1 MADPTD
7 PYIAHPDG
15 EQAYQANLSAARDRL
30 AKIEAAMETPGYVA
44 PANPVQ
50 QPTTQPAP
58 APQPTA
64 PANPEPMPQPVT
76 GFSLTALQNPVT
88 PVAQAFQQGEADPLA
103 PIEEK
108 EIPASA
114 PVAPSMPQP
123 APEPQPVAQPTPPP
137 ASAPVPASTPTPK
150 PAPKPETASVPDV
163 AAIIAAHKS
172 VSPLSENA
180 PASNQPAPAPT
191 PVAQNPLQSPT
202 QPAQPAKAPDHLK
215 PVKTP
220 DKPRSMPSRLRPIL
234 SAVIVFIVVL
244 AAFKAPI
251 FYYQLKYLFE
261 SPKTSQVTSNSS
273 QISSTPTLTI
283 PKINV
288 STPVVFEP
296 SVVEANVQKALES
309 GVVHYGNT
317 AEPGKPGN
325 SVIFGHSSNDWDKPG
340 NYKFIFVLLEKLAV
354 GDTFTIDYQGT
365 RYEYQIYDRKVV
377 LATDI
382 GVVAP
387 TAEPTATLITCWP
400 TGTSQR
406 RLVLH
411 AKQISPQPS
420 STAVATETP
429 KLRTVGNT
437 LPGTDSN
444 NGVTGTVTTWIENI
458 RSALKGE
465 QVQVNGE

>member
-1 MADPTD
+1 MADTTD

-15 EQAYQANLSAARDRL
+15 EQAYQAGLIAARERL
-30 AKIEAAMETPGYVA
+30 AKIEAAMETPGYMPPAAQPTPA
-44 PANPVQ
+44 PIPTPQPAATPVPAPVPMPKPVQ
-50 QPTTQPAP
+50 A
-58 APQPTA
+58 
-64 PANPEPMPQPVT
+64 PVT
-76 GFSLTALQNPVT
+76 GFSLNALQNPVAPVS
-88 PVAQAFQQGEADPLA
+88 PVAQAFKEAESDPLA
-103 PIEEK
+103 PIEEAPQVA
-108 EIPASA
+108 IPAPA
-114 PVAPSMPQP
+114 PALAPQPQP
-123 APEPQPVAQPTPPP
+123 APQP
-137 ASAPVPASTPTPK
+137 APVPVPAPIPTPE
-150 PAPKPETASVPDV
+150 PKPEAAPVPDI
-163 AAIIAAHKS
+163 AAMIAAHKS

-180 PASNQPAPAPT
+180 PASNQPTPAPL
-191 PVAQNPLQSPT
+191 AQNPLQSPV
-202 QPAQPAKAPDHLK
+202 QPVKPAKAPDHLK

-234 SAVIVFIVVL
+234 SAVIVFLVVL

-261 SPKTSQVTSNSS
+261 SPKTSQVASNSGQVS
-273 QISSTPTLTI
+273 GTPTLTI

-296 SVVEANVQKALES
+296 SIVEANVQKALES

-325 SVIFGHSSNDWDKPG
+325 AVIFGHSSNDWDKPG
-340 NYKFIFVLLEKLAV
+340 NFKFIFVLLEKLAV
-354 GDTFTIDYQGT
+354 GDTFTVDYKGT
-365 RYEYQIYDRKVV
+365 RYEYQIYERKVV
-377 LATDI
+377 LATDV

-400 TGTSQR
+400 TGTSQK
-406 RLVLH
+406 RLVVH

-429 KLRTVGNT
+429 KLNTVGNT
-437 LPGTDSN
+437 LPGADSN

-458 RSALKGE
+458 RSAIKGE

>member
-1 MADPTD
+1 MADTTD
-7 PYIAHPDG
+7 PYIAHPEG
-15 EQAYQANLSAARDRL
+15 EQAYQAGLSAARDRL

-44 PANPVQ
+44 PTPQPVTPI
-50 QPTTQPAP
+50 PTP
-58 APQPTA
+58 APQPTPA
-64 PANPEPMPQPVT
+64 PVQTPVT
-76 GFSLTALQNPVT
+76 GFSLTALQNPTTPVT
-88 PVAQAFQQGEADPLA
+88 PVAQAFQQAEADPLA
-103 PIEEK
+103 PIEEAAVPMPVPAPTPAPVPP
-108 EIPASA
+108 PAS
-114 PVAPSMPQP
+114 VP
-123 APEPQPVAQPTPPP
+123 APAPTPPP
-137 ASAPVPASTPTPK
+137 TPEPKPEAAPVP
-150 PAPKPETASVPDV
+150 DI
-163 AAIIAAHKS
+163 AAMIAAHKS

-191 PVAQNPLQSPT
+191 PIAQNPLQSPV
-202 QPAQPAKAPDHLK
+202 QPAKPAKAPDHLK

-220 DKPRSMPSRLRPIL
+220 EKPRSMPSRLRPIL
-234 SAVIVFIVVL
+234 SAAIVFIVVL

-261 SPKTSQVTSNSS
+261 SPKTSQVASNST
-273 QISSTPTLTI
+273 QVSSTPTLTI

-296 SVVEANVQKALES
+296 SIVEANVQKALES

-411 AKQISPQPS
+411 AKQISPQPN
-420 STAVATETP
+420 STAVAAETP
-429 KLRTVGNT
+429 KLRTVGDT
-437 LPGTDSN
+437 LPGADSN